1 MNKIKTTLTAI
12 LLMAVTLTTVSAQEI
27 LLAKNLT
34 ADHQTPVSPL
44 LKKEYVPGLKMRNI
58 GRTLTI
64 CGGVSFIT
72 GIILMSGADEYYYN
86 TSTSTNGGSS
96 ESGDPQGAI
105 GLLLT
110 IAGTGMTVTGIILWS
125 KGQKKYNFYKDEKGT
140 VSLRPG
146 ARGLTLAYTF

>member
-1 MNKIKTTLTAI
+1 MNKTYLTAI
-12 LLMAVTLTTVSAQEI
+12 LLMVVTLTVSAQEI
-27 LLAKNLT
+27 VLAKNIA
-34 ADHQTPVSPL
+34 ADQVSFSLPM
-44 LKKEYVPGLKMRNI
+44 KKEYVPGLKMRNI

-64 CGGVSFIT
+64 CGGVSLIT
-72 GIILMSGADEYYYN
+72 GVILMSGADELYYN

-125 KGQKKYNFYKDEKGT
+125 KGQKKYNYYKDEKPT
-140 VSLRPG
+140 VSFRSG
-146 ARGLTLAYTF
+146 SRGLTLAYTF